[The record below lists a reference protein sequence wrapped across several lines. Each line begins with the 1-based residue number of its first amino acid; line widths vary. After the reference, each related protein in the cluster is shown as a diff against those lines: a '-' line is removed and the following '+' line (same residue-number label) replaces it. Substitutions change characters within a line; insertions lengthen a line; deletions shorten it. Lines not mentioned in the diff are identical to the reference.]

1 MLLVPA
7 SANGDP
13 VTSVIMSNAQRE
25 WLWVREWTI
34 ELVRFCLEDA
44 HFGDRNRDVLQLWTR
59 TWNAEAE
66 AAAGAVAQE
75 LERVPRARPVSESL
89 EQLRRERDAV
99 QRLVQDEEVT
109 A

>member
-13 VTSVIMSNAQRE
+13 VTPVIIGSAQRE
-25 WLWVREWTI
+25 WLWVREWTV
-34 ELVRFCLEDA
+34 ELVRFCVDDKE
-44 HFGDRNRDVLQLWTR
+44 FGNHNRDVLHGWTQS
-59 TWNAEAE
+59 WNAEAE
-66 AAAGAVAQE
+66 AAADAVAQE
-75 LERVPRARPVSESL
+75 LERVPRARPVSEAL

-99 QRLVQDEEVT
+99 QGAVQVEEVT